1 MNNLMSNKQKDN
13 HSPNNTTDTS
23 MAKES
28 DYTGG
33 AMQHLFKRILG
44 LQGLG
49 AQALSRSWWQ
59 RWVYPLLF
67 LLTLTLSLATYLT
80 LDSVQQSV
88 NTYINDNQRA
98 LVGGDLILNS
108 KQDWPSEVLAQ
119 VKTIADTQTV
129 YDYQFTAMVVT
140 DEQTLLTSVKAVSPA
155 YPLYGE
161 AELASGQPLWEQL
174 TSNNVVVAPEVLNGL
189 NANIGDQI
197 TIGDAE
203 FTISDVLTK
212 EPDRPLTAFGFGGRV
227 LMQQDALAATNLLGE
242 RSRINYRIELA
253 GEPELMAE
261 QYDKLTQILT
271 NYPDIELSDAES
283 ADTSVSRIS
292 DNVLMFLKLLVIA
305 VLLLSAVAMYGV
317 ITAFVT
323 KQQSSNA
330 IRLALG
336 EPLGSLK
343 RSYYQLLI
351 VTTIIACI
359 AAIIVSF
366 GLLKVGQPYLGAI
379 LPADVGLAI
388 NPISA
393 IKTIIIALVLT
404 LLIAQRGLSTLSTTK
419 PATLL
424 SQGASQQVQNLPWYQ
439 RLPLLWYGL
448 MLTGLYAFFAYEVSS
463 FKLGAQLLIG
473 LIGFV
478 AIFWLLARAWL
489 WLLAKLATN
498 SNISWMQR
506 IAIHNLARKGN
517 QSALFFVTLSLS
529 VAVLTLITTLN
540 HSINTQFV
548 NAYPEDAPN
557 LFLLDIQSDQH
568 DEIDNII
575 GAPVSYYPVIRARV
589 VTANNVPVQDI
600 EPADGFDD
608 PARVFNLSYADTVMD
623 TEFITDAVKD
633 KQLYAP
639 INVQNQT
646 ENERGTLQNSVQQSV
661 QISEQTIAPMSI
673 LDTAAS
679 LLNVGMGDQVRFNI
693 QGIEIVGQITS
704 IRSRYEQGPS
714 PYFYFLFE
722 PAVLS
727 AAPQIQF
734 ATAHVAA
741 DDIPD
746 LQGKL
751 VRQFPA
757 VTTIDGTAIAQQIQ
771 ELVVQMSRLVYVF
784 TLLALLT
791 GIMVLIS
798 SLLSTS
804 QDRMQESA
812 SFRLLGMQKR
822 DLYML
827 NILELGILGISAAL
841 FAVIIANIGAWAAI
855 TQWFNLQFSVPW
867 ASLGIGGV
875 TLVALLFAIAII
887 YVRLVIGR
895 GIMARVRAMI

>member
-1 MNNLMSNKQKDN
+1 MNSKPTDNKLPDTKK
-13 HSPNNTTDTS
+13 TATS
-23 MAKES
+23 MHQES
-28 DYTGG
+28 SYPSGILS
-33 AMQHLFKRILG
+33 QLFTRTLG
-44 LQGLG
+44 FQTLG
-49 AQALSRSWWQ
+49 SQALSRSWWQ
-59 RWVYPLLF
+59 RWVYPVLF

-88 NTYINDNQRA
+88 DSYINDNQRA

-108 KQDWPSEVLAQ
+108 KQDWPSEVLSQ
-119 VKTIADTQTV
+119 VETIPNTQIV
-129 YDYQFTAMVVT
+129 YDYQFSAMLVN
-140 DEQTLLTSVKAVSPA
+140 DEQTLLASVKAVSPS
-155 YPLYGE
+155 YPLYGT
-161 AELASGQPLWEQL
+161 AELASGQPLWDQL
-174 TSNNVVVAPEVLNGL
+174 TSDSVIVAPEVLSSL
-189 NANIGDQI
+189 QADVGDRI
-197 TIGDAE
+197 TIGDAQ

-212 EPDRPLTAFGFGGRV
+212 EPDRPLTTFGFGGRV
-227 LMQQDALAATNLLGE
+227 LMKQDALEATNLLGQ
-242 RSRINYRIELA
+242 RSRINYRIEMA
-253 GEPELMAE
+253 GDPELITTQRE
-261 QYDKLTQILT
+261 QLTEILT

-317 ITAFVT
+317 ISAFVS
-323 KQQSSNA
+323 KQQSNNA

-351 VTTIIACI
+351 ITTVIACI
-359 AAIIVSF
+359 AAVALSL
-366 GLLKVGQPYLGAI
+366 GLLKIGQPYMVAI

-393 IKTIIIALVLT
+393 IKTIVIALVLT

-424 SQGASQQVQNLPWYQ
+424 SQGASTQTQNLPWY
-439 RLPLLWYGL
+439 RRVPLLWYGL
-448 MLTGLYAFFAYEVSS
+448 VLAGLYAFFAYEVGSLS
-463 FKLGAQLLIG
+463 LGAQLLGG

-478 AIFWLLARAWL
+478 AIFWLLARGWL
-489 WLLAKLATN
+489 WLLNKLA
-498 SNISWMQR
+498 SNTKVSWMQR

-540 HSINTQFV
+540 HSINAQFI

-557 LFLLDIQSDQH
+557 LFLLDVQSDQH
-568 DEIDNII
+568 DDIDAII
-575 GAPVSYYPVIRARV
+575 EAPVTYYPVIRARV
-589 VTANNVPVQDI
+589 ETANDVAAKDI

-608 PARVFNLSYADTVMD
+608 PTRVFNLSYADTVME
-623 TEFITDAVKD
+623 TEYITESLTDDA
-633 KQLYAP
+633 LYSSIDA
-639 INVQNQT
+639 T
-646 ENERGTLQNSVQQSV
+646 NE
-661 QISEQTIAPMSI
+661 QIKPLSI
-673 LDTAAS
+673 LDTAAGM
-679 LLNVGMGDQVRFNI
+679 LNVGMGDQVRFNI
-693 QGIEIVGQITS
+693 QGIEIIGQITS
-704 IRSRYEQGPS
+704 IRTRYERGPS

-722 PAVLS
+722 PSVLS

-734 ATAHVAA
+734 ATAHVSESA
-741 DDIPD
+741 IPE

-751 VRQFPA
+751 VRKFPA
-757 VTTIDGTAIAQQIQ
+757 VTTIDGTAIAKQIQ

-791 GIMVLIS
+791 GVMVLIS

-804 QDRMQESA
+804 QDRMKDSA

-827 NILELGILGISAAL
+827 NILELGVLGISAAT
-841 FAVIIANIGAWAAI
+841 FAVVIASVGAWAAI

-867 ASLGIGGV
+867 LSLAIGGAALIV
-875 TLVALLFAIAII
+875 LLFAIAII

>member
-1 MNNLMSNKQKDN
+1 MNNQA
-13 HSPNNTTDTS
+13 TDTKGS
-23 MAKES
+23 RFFS
-28 DYTGG
+28 GQT
-33 AMQHLFKRILG
+33 LG
-44 LQGLG
+44 S
-49 AQALSRSWWQ
+49 QALSRSWWQ
-59 RWVYPLLF
+59 RWVYPVLF

-88 NTYINDNQRA
+88 DRYINDNQRA

-119 VKTIADTQTV
+119 VETLPDTQTV
-129 YDYQFTAMVVT
+129 YDYQFSAMLVT
-140 DEQTLLTSVKAVSPA
+140 DEQTLLASVKAISPS
-155 YPLYGE
+155 YPLYGT
-161 AELASGQPLWEQL
+161 AELASGQPLWDQL
-174 TSNNVVVAPEVLNGL
+174 TSDSVIVAPEVLSGL
-189 NANIGDQI
+189 KASIGDRI
-197 TIGDAE
+197 TIGDAQ

-212 EPDRPLTAFGFGGRV
+212 EPDRPLTTFGFGGRV
-227 LMQQDALAATNLLGE
+227 LMKQDALEATNLLGQ
-242 RSRINYRIELA
+242 RSRINYRIEMA
-253 GEPELMAE
+253 GDPELINT
-261 QYDKLTQILT
+261 QRKKLTGILT
-271 NYPDIELSDAES
+271 SYSDIELSDADS

-317 ITAFVT
+317 ISAFVS
-323 KQQSSNA
+323 KQQSNNA

-351 VTTIIACI
+351 VTTVIACV
-359 AAIIVSF
+359 AAIVLSL
-366 GLLKVGQPYLGAI
+366 GLLKIGQPYLVAI
-379 LPADVGLAI
+379 LPADVGLSI

-393 IKTIIIALVLT
+393 IKTIFIALALT
-404 LLIAQRGLSTLSTTK
+404 LLIAQRGLSALNTTK

-424 SQGASQQVQNLPWYQ
+424 NQGASTQMQNLPWY
-439 RLPLLWYGL
+439 RRTPLLWYGIVL
-448 MLTGLYAFFAYEVSS
+448 AGLYAFFAYEVGSLS
-463 FKLGAQLLIG
+463 LGAQLLGG
-473 LIGFV
+473 LIVLV
-478 AIFWLLARAWL
+478 AIFWLLARGWL
-489 WLLAKLATN
+489 WLLNKLA
-498 SNISWMQR
+498 SNAKVSWMQR

-540 HSINTQFV
+540 HSINAQFI

-557 LFLLDIQSDQH
+557 LFLLDVQSDQH
-568 DEIDNII
+568 DDIDAII
-575 GAPVSYYPVIRARV
+575 DAPVTYYPVIRARV
-589 VTANNVPVQDI
+589 ETANDVPAKDI
-600 EPADGFDD
+600 EPEDGFDD
-608 PARVFNLSYADTVMD
+608 PTRVFNLSYADTVMD
-623 TEFITDAVKD
+623 TEYIVDSLTDDALYTPIDDADQQVKP
-633 KQLYAP
+633 L
-639 INVQNQT
+639 
-646 ENERGTLQNSVQQSV
+646 
-661 QISEQTIAPMSI
+661 SI

-679 LLNVGMGDQVRFNI
+679 MLNVGMGDQVRFNI

-704 IRSRYEQGPS
+704 IRTRYERGPS

-722 PAVLS
+722 PSVLS

-734 ATAHVAA
+734 ATAHVSEDA
-741 DDIPD
+741 IPE

-757 VTTIDGTAIAQQIQ
+757 VTTIDGTAIAKQIQ

-791 GIMVLIS
+791 GVMVLIS

-804 QDRMQESA
+804 QDRMKDSA

-827 NILELGILGISAAL
+827 NILELGVLGISAAT
-841 FAVIIANIGAWAAI
+841 FAVVIASVGAWAAI
-855 TQWFNLQFSVPW
+855 TQWFNLQFSVAW
-867 ASLGIGGV
+867 TSLAIGGAALIV
-875 TLVALLFAIAII
+875 LLFAIAII

>member
-1 MNNLMSNKQKDN
+1 MNNLNNNKQTEK
-13 HSPNNTTDTS
+13 HSPIDATATTDTS

-33 AMQHLFKRILG
+33 IMRQLFSSILSLPILC

-59 RWVYPLLF
+59 RWIYPLLF

-108 KQDWPSEVLAQ
+108 KQEWPSEVLTQ
-119 VKTIADTQTV
+119 VETVADTQIV
-129 YDYQFTAMVVT
+129 YDYQFSAMVVT
-140 DEQTLLTSVKAVSPA
+140 DEQTLLASIKAVSPA

-161 AELASGQPLWEQL
+161 AELASGQPLWQQL
-174 TSNNVVVAPEVLNGL
+174 SAENVVVAPEVLNSL
-189 NANIGDQI
+189 NASVGDQI

-227 LMQQDALAATNLLGE
+227 LMHQDALAATNLLGQ

-253 GEPELMAE
+253 GEPELMAV
-261 QYDKLTQILT
+261 QRDKLTQILS

-336 EPLGSLK
+336 EPLSSLK

-359 AAIIVSF
+359 SAVIVSF
-366 GLLKVGQPYLGAI
+366 GLLKVGQPYLIAI

-424 SQGASQQVQNLPWYQ
+424 NQGVSTNSQNMPWYQ

-448 MLTGLYAFFAYEVSS
+448 MLIGLYAFFAYEVNSLI
-463 FKLGAQLLIG
+463 LGAQLLIG
-473 LIGFV
+473 LTAFV
-478 AIFWLLARAWL
+478 AIFWLLARGWL
-489 WLLAKLATN
+489 WLLTKFAKH

-540 HSINTQFV
+540 HSINTQFI

-575 GAPVSYYPVIRARV
+575 AAPVSYYPVIRARV
-589 VTANNVPVQDI
+589 VTANDVPVQDI
-600 EPADGFDD
+600 EPADGFDE
-608 PARVFNLSYADTVMD
+608 PTRVFNLSYADTVMD
-623 TEFITDAVKD
+623 TEFITDSLVKNE
-633 KQLYAP
+633 LYTPIKTADNEPAQTVAP
-639 INVQNQT
+639 
-646 ENERGTLQNSVQQSV
+646 L
-661 QISEQTIAPMSI
+661 SI

-704 IRSRYEQGPS
+704 IRSRYEKGPS

-722 PAVLS
+722 PDVL
-727 AAPQIQF
+727 ADAPQIQF

-741 DDIPD
+741 EEIPK
-746 LQGKL
+746 LQGQL
-751 VRQFPA
+751 VREFPA

-804 QDRMQESA
+804 QDRMADSA

-855 TQWFNLQFSVPW
+855 TQWFNLRFSVPW
-867 ASLGIGGV
+867 ASLSIGGV
-875 TLVALLFAIAII
+875 ALVGLLFAIAII

>member
-1 MNNLMSNKQKDN
+1 MNEKLTDN
-13 HSPNNTTDTS
+13 TSTDIKKTDTS
-23 MAKES
+23 MRQETS
-28 DYTGG
+28 YSSGILN
-33 AMQHLFKRILG
+33 QLFTKTLG
-44 LQGLG
+44 S
-49 AQALSRSWWQ
+49 QALSRSWWQ
-59 RWVYPLLF
+59 RWVYPVLF

-88 NTYINDNQRA
+88 DRYINDNQRA

-119 VKTIADTQTV
+119 VETIPDTQIV
-129 YDYQFTAMVVT
+129 YDYQFSAMLVT
-140 DEQTLLTSVKAVSPA
+140 DEQTLLASVKAVTPS
-155 YPLYGE
+155 YPLYGT
-161 AELASGQPLWEQL
+161 AELASGKPLWEQL
-174 TSNNVVVAPEVLNGL
+174 TADNIVVAPEVLSSL
-189 NANIGDQI
+189 NASVGDRI
-197 TIGDAE
+197 DIGDAQ

-227 LMQQDALAATNLLGE
+227 LMKQDALESTNLLGQ
-242 RSRINYRIELA
+242 RSRINYRIEMA
-253 GEPELMAE
+253 GDPELIST
-261 QYDKLTQILT
+261 QRKKLTGILT
-271 NYPDIELSDAES
+271 SYPDIELSDAES

-317 ITAFVT
+317 ISAFVS
-323 KQQSSNA
+323 KQQSNNA

-351 VTTIIACI
+351 VTTVIACI
-359 AAIIVSF
+359 AAVALSL
-366 GLLKVGQPYLGAI
+366 GLLKIGQPYLVAI

-393 IKTIIIALVLT
+393 IKTIVIALALT
-404 LLIAQRGLSTLSTTK
+404 LLIAQRGLSALNTTK

-424 SQGASQQVQNLPWYQ
+424 NQGASTQAQNLPWY
-439 RLPLLWYGL
+439 RRVPLLWYGL
-448 MLTGLYAFFAYEVSS
+448 VLAGLYAFFAYEVGSLS
-463 FKLGAQLLIG
+463 LGAQLLG
-473 LIGFV
+473 SLIGFV
-478 AIFWLLARAWL
+478 AIFWLLARGWL
-489 WLLAKLATN
+489 WLLNKLA
-498 SNISWMQR
+498 SNTKVSWMQR

-540 HSINTQFV
+540 HSINAQFI

-557 LFLLDIQSDQH
+557 LFLLDVQSDQH
-568 DEIDNII
+568 NDIDAII
-575 GAPVSYYPVIRARV
+575 EAPVTYYPVIRARV
-589 VTANNVPVQDI
+589 ETANDVAAKDI

-608 PARVFNLSYADTVMD
+608 PTRVFNLSYADTVME
-623 TEFITDAVKD
+623 TEYITESLTDDA
-633 KQLYAP
+633 LYTP
-639 INVQNQT
+639 IDAT
-646 ENERGTLQNSVQQSV
+646 NE
-661 QISEQTIAPMSI
+661 QIKPLSI
-673 LDTAAS
+673 LDTAAGM
-679 LLNVGMGDQVRFNI
+679 LNVGMGDQVRFNI
-693 QGIEIVGQITS
+693 QGIEIIGQITS
-704 IRSRYEQGPS
+704 IRTRYERGPS

-722 PAVLS
+722 PSVLS

-734 ATAHVAA
+734 ATAHVSESA
-741 DDIPD
+741 IPE

-751 VRQFPA
+751 VREFPA
-757 VTTIDGTAIAQQIQ
+757 VTTIDGTAIAKQIQ

-791 GIMVLIS
+791 GVMVLIS

-804 QDRMQESA
+804 QDRMKDSA

-827 NILELGILGISAAL
+827 NILELGVLGISAAT
-841 FAVIIANIGAWAAI
+841 FAVVIASVGAWAAI

-867 ASLGIGGV
+867 TSLAIGGAA
-875 TLVALLFAIAII
+875 LVVLLFAIAII

>member
-1 MNNLMSNKQKDN
+1 MDN
-13 HSPNNTTDTS
+13 ESTDS
-23 MAKES
+23 RGIIS
-28 DYTGG
+28 
-33 AMQHLFKRILG
+33 QLFNRLLISKN
-44 LQGLG
+44 LG

-59 RWVYPLLF
+59 RWIYPVLF
-67 LLTLTLSLATYLT
+67 LITLVLSLATYLT
-80 LDSVQQSV
+80 LDSIQQSV
-88 NTYINDNQRA
+88 DTYINDNQRA

-108 KQDWPSEVLAQ
+108 KQDWPSEILAQ
-119 VKTIADTQTV
+119 VETVADTQIV
-129 YDYQFTAMVVT
+129 YDYQFSAMVVT
-140 DEQTLLTSVKAVSPA
+140 DEQTLLASVKAVSPA

-161 AELASGQPLWEQL
+161 AELASGQPLWQQL
-174 TSNNVVVAPEVLNGL
+174 SAANVVVAPEVLNSL
-189 NANIGDQI
+189 NASVGDQI

-203 FTISDVLTK
+203 FIISDVLTK

-227 LMQQDALAATNLLGE
+227 LMHQDALAATNLLGQ

-253 GEPELMAE
+253 GNPELMAV
-261 QYDKLTQILT
+261 QRDKLTQILN
-271 NYPDIELSDAES
+271 NYPDVELSDAKS

-336 EPLGSLK
+336 EPLKSLK

-351 VTTIIACI
+351 VTTIIACV
-359 AAIIVSF
+359 AAVIVSF
-366 GLLKVGQPYLGAI
+366 GLLKVGQPYLIAI

-404 LLIAQRGLSTLSTTK
+404 LLIAQRGLSTLSSTK

-424 SQGASQQVQNLPWYQ
+424 NQGASTNSQNLPWY
-439 RLPLLWYGL
+439 RSLPLLWYGL
-448 MLTGLYAFFAYEVSS
+448 MLVGLYVFFAYEVNSLL
-463 FKLGAQLLIG
+463 LGAQLLVG
-473 LIGFV
+473 LTAFV
-478 AIFWLLARAWL
+478 AIFWLLARGWL
-489 WLLAKLATN
+489 WLLTKFAKH

-540 HSINTQFV
+540 HSINAQFI

-568 DEIDNII
+568 DEINNII
-575 GAPVSYYPVIRARV
+575 AAPVSYYPVIRARV
-589 VTANNVPVQDI
+589 VTANNIPVQDI

-623 TEFITDAVKD
+623 TEFITDAVEND
-633 KQLYAP
+633 KLYAP
-639 INVQNQT
+639 IKTSDNDPAQT
-646 ENERGTLQNSVQQSV
+646 V
-661 QISEQTIAPMSI
+661 APLSI

-704 IRSRYEQGPS
+704 IRSRYEKGPS

-722 PAVLS
+722 PEVLA

-741 DDIPD
+741 DDIPK
-746 LQGKL
+746 LQGQL
-751 VRQFPA
+751 VREFPA
-757 VTTIDGTAIAQQIQ
+757 VTTIDGTAIAQQVQ

-804 QDRMQESA
+804 QDRMKDSA

-827 NILELGILGISAAL
+827 NILELSILGISAAL

-867 ASLGIGGV
+867 VSLAISGMA
-875 TLVALLFAIAII
+875 LVGLLFAIAII

-895 GIMARVRAMI
+895 GIMARVRAMV

>member
-1 MNNLMSNKQKDN
+1 MDQKSMDN
-13 HSPNNTTDTS
+13 MDNESTDS
-23 MAKES
+23 RGIIS
-28 DYTGG
+28 
-33 AMQHLFKRILG
+33 QLFNRLLISKN
-44 LQGLG
+44 LG

-59 RWVYPLLF
+59 RWIYPVLF
-67 LLTLTLSLATYLT
+67 LITLVLSLATYLT
-80 LDSVQQSV
+80 LDSIQQSV
-88 NTYINDNQRA
+88 DTYINDNQRA

-108 KQDWPSEVLAQ
+108 KQDWPSEILAQ
-119 VKTIADTQTV
+119 VETVADTQIV
-129 YDYQFTAMVVT
+129 YDYQFSAMVVT
-140 DEQTLLTSVKAVSPA
+140 DEQTLLASVKAVSPA

-161 AELASGQPLWEQL
+161 AELASGQPLWQQL
-174 TSNNVVVAPEVLNGL
+174 SAANVVVAPEVLNSL
-189 NANIGDQI
+189 NASVGDQI

-203 FTISDVLTK
+203 FIISDVLTK

-227 LMQQDALAATNLLGE
+227 LMHQDALAATNLLGQ

-253 GEPELMAE
+253 GAPELMAV
-261 QYDKLTQILT
+261 QRDKLTQILN
-271 NYPDIELSDAES
+271 NYPDIELSDAKS

-336 EPLGSLK
+336 EPLKSLK

-351 VTTIIACI
+351 VTTIIACV
-359 AAIIVSF
+359 AAVIVSF
-366 GLLKVGQPYLGAI
+366 GLLKVGQPYLIAI

-404 LLIAQRGLSTLSTTK
+404 LLIAQRGLSTLSSTK

-424 SQGASQQVQNLPWYQ
+424 NQGASTNSQNLPWY
-439 RLPLLWYGL
+439 RSLPLLWYGL
-448 MLTGLYAFFAYEVSS
+448 MLVGLYVFFAYEVNSLL
-463 FKLGAQLLIG
+463 LGAQLLIG
-473 LIGFV
+473 LTAFV
-478 AIFWLLARAWL
+478 AIFWLLARGWL
-489 WLLAKLATN
+489 WLLTKFAKH

-540 HSINTQFV
+540 HSINAQFI

-568 DEIDNII
+568 DEINNII
-575 GAPVSYYPVIRARV
+575 AAPVSYYPVIRARV
-589 VTANNVPVQDI
+589 VTANNIPVQDI

-623 TEFITDAVKD
+623 TEFITDAVEND
-633 KQLYAP
+633 KLYTPIKTSDNDPTQTVAP
-639 INVQNQT
+639 
-646 ENERGTLQNSVQQSV
+646 L
-661 QISEQTIAPMSI
+661 SI

-704 IRSRYEQGPS
+704 IRSRYEKGPS

-722 PAVLS
+722 PEVLA

-734 ATAHVAA
+734 ATAHVTAE
-741 DDIPD
+741 DIPK
-746 LQGKL
+746 LQGQL
-751 VRQFPA
+751 VREFPA
-757 VTTIDGTAIAQQIQ
+757 VTTIDGTAIAQQVQ

-804 QDRMQESA
+804 QDRMKDSA

-855 TQWFNLQFSVPW
+855 TQWFNLRFSVPW
-867 ASLGIGGV
+867 TSLGMGGV
-875 TLVALLFAIAII
+875 ALIGLLFAIAII

>member
-1 MNNLMSNKQKDN
+1 MDN
-13 HSPNNTTDTS
+13 MDNESTDS
-23 MAKES
+23 RGIIS
-28 DYTGG
+28 
-33 AMQHLFKRILG
+33 QLFNRLLISKN
-44 LQGLG
+44 LG

-59 RWVYPLLF
+59 RWIYPVLF
-67 LLTLTLSLATYLT
+67 LITLVLSLATYLT
-80 LDSVQQSV
+80 LDSIQQSV
-88 NTYINDNQRA
+88 DTYINDNQRA

-108 KQDWPSEVLAQ
+108 KQDWPSEILAQ
-119 VKTIADTQTV
+119 VETVADTQIV
-129 YDYQFTAMVVT
+129 YDYQFSAMVVT
-140 DEQTLLTSVKAVSPA
+140 DEQTLLASVKAVSPA

-161 AELASGQPLWEQL
+161 AELASGQPLWQQL
-174 TSNNVVVAPEVLNGL
+174 SAANVVVAPEVLNSL
-189 NANIGDQI
+189 NASVGDQI

-203 FTISDVLTK
+203 FIISDVLTK

-227 LMQQDALAATNLLGE
+227 LMHQDALAATNLLGQ

-253 GEPELMAE
+253 GAPELMAV
-261 QYDKLTQILT
+261 QRDKLTQILN
-271 NYPDIELSDAES
+271 NYPDIELSDAKS

-336 EPLGSLK
+336 EPLKSLK

-351 VTTIIACI
+351 VTTIIACV
-359 AAIIVSF
+359 AAVIVSF
-366 GLLKVGQPYLGAI
+366 GLLKVGQPYLIAI

-404 LLIAQRGLSTLSTTK
+404 LLIAQRGLSTLSSTK

-424 SQGASQQVQNLPWYQ
+424 NQGASTNSQNLPWY
-439 RLPLLWYGL
+439 RSLPLLWYGL
-448 MLTGLYAFFAYEVSS
+448 MLVGLYVFFAYEVNSLL
-463 FKLGAQLLIG
+463 LGAQLLIG
-473 LIGFV
+473 LTAFV
-478 AIFWLLARAWL
+478 AIFWLLARGWL
-489 WLLAKLATN
+489 WLLTKFAKH

-540 HSINTQFV
+540 HSINAQFI

-568 DEIDNII
+568 DEINNII
-575 GAPVSYYPVIRARV
+575 AAPVSYYPVIRARV
-589 VTANNVPVQDI
+589 VTANNIPVQDI

-623 TEFITDAVKD
+623 TEFITDAVEND
-633 KQLYAP
+633 KLYAP
-639 INVQNQT
+639 IKTSDNDPAQT
-646 ENERGTLQNSVQQSV
+646 V
-661 QISEQTIAPMSI
+661 APLSI

-704 IRSRYEQGPS
+704 IRSRYEKGPS

-722 PAVLS
+722 PEVLA

-734 ATAHVAA
+734 ATAHVTAE
-741 DDIPD
+741 DIPK
-746 LQGKL
+746 LQGQL
-751 VRQFPA
+751 VREFPA
-757 VTTIDGTAIAQQIQ
+757 VTTIDGTAIAEQVQ

-804 QDRMQESA
+804 QDRMKDSA

-827 NILELGILGISAAL
+827 NTLELGILGISAAL

-855 TQWFNLQFSVPW
+855 TQWFNLRFSVPW
-867 ASLGIGGV
+867 TSLGMGGV
-875 TLVALLFAIAII
+875 ALIGLLFAIAII
-887 YVRLVIGR
+887 YVKLVIGR

>member
-1 MNNLMSNKQKDN
+1 MDN
-13 HSPNNTTDTS
+13 MD
-23 MAKES
+23 KES
-28 DYTGG
+28 NYSGG
-33 AMQHLFKRILG
+33 MISQLFNRDLG
-44 LQGLG
+44 S
-49 AQALSRSWWQ
+49 QALSRSWWQ
-59 RWVYPLLF
+59 RWVYPVLF

-88 NTYINDNQRA
+88 DSYINDNQRA

-108 KQDWPSEVLAQ
+108 KQDWPSEVLTQ
-119 VKTIADTQTV
+119 VETIPNTQTV
-129 YDYQFTAMVVT
+129 YDYQFSAMLVN
-140 DEQTLLTSVKAVSPA
+140 DEQTLLASVKAVSPS
-155 YPLYGE
+155 YPLYGT

-174 TSNNVVVAPEVLNGL
+174 TSDSVIVAPEVLSSL
-189 NANIGDQI
+189 QAEVGDRI
-197 TIGDAE
+197 TIGDAQ
-203 FTISDVLTK
+203 FMINDVLTK
-212 EPDRPLTAFGFGGRV
+212 EPDRPLTTFGFGGRV
-227 LMQQDALAATNLLGE
+227 LMKQDALPSTNLLGQ
-242 RSRINYRIELA
+242 RSRINYRIEIA
-253 GEPELMAE
+253 GDPELITTQRDA
-261 QYDKLTQILT
+261 LTNILT
-271 NYPDIELSDAES
+271 NYPDIELSDAVS

-317 ITAFVT
+317 ISAFVT
-323 KQQSSNA
+323 KQQSNNA

-351 VTTIIACI
+351 VTTAVACV
-359 AAIIVSF
+359 AAVILSL
-366 GLLKVGQPYLGAI
+366 GLLKVGQPYLVAI

-393 IKTIIIALVLT
+393 IKTVTIALVLT
-404 LLIAQRGLSTLSTTK
+404 LLIAQRGLSTLNTTK

-424 SQGASQQVQNLPWYQ
+424 SQGASTQTRDLPWY
-439 RLPLLWYGL
+439 RRVPLLWYGL
-448 MLTGLYAFFAYEVSS
+448 VLAGLYAFFAYEVGSLS
-463 FKLGAQLLIG
+463 LGAQLLGG
-473 LIGFV
+473 LIV
-478 AIFWLLARAWL
+478 LVVIFWLLARGWL
-489 WLLAKLATN
+489 WLLAKLA
-498 SNISWMQR
+498 SNTKVSWMQR

-540 HSINTQFV
+540 HSINAQFI

-557 LFLLDIQSDQH
+557 LFLLDVQSDQH
-568 DEIDNII
+568 DKIDTII
-575 GAPVSYYPVIRARV
+575 EAPVTYYPVIRARV
-589 VTANNVPVQDI
+589 ETANDVVAKDI
-600 EPADGFDD
+600 EPEDGFDD
-608 PARVFNLSYADTVMD
+608 PTRVFNLSYADTVMD
-623 TEFITDAVKD
+623 TEYIVDSLTDGELYTSIDDADQQVKP
-633 KQLYAP
+633 L
-639 INVQNQT
+639 
-646 ENERGTLQNSVQQSV
+646 
-661 QISEQTIAPMSI
+661 SI

-679 LLNVGMGDQVRFNI
+679 MLNVGMGDEVVFNI

-704 IRSRYEQGPS
+704 IRTRYERGPS

-722 PAVLS
+722 PSVLS

-734 ATAHVAA
+734 ATAHVSE
-741 DDIPD
+741 DTIPE
-746 LQGKL
+746 LQGEL

-757 VTTIDGTAIAQQIQ
+757 VTTIDGTAIAKQIQ

-791 GIMVLIS
+791 GVMVLIS

-804 QDRMQESA
+804 QDRMKDSA

-827 NILELGILGISAAL
+827 NILELGVLGISAAT
-841 FAVIIANIGAWAAI
+841 FAVVIASVGAWAAI

-867 ASLGIGGV
+867 TSLAIGGAALIV
-875 TLVALLFAIAII
+875 LLFAIAVI

-895 GIMARVRAMI
+895 GIMARVRGMV

>member
-1 MNNLMSNKQKDN
+1 MDN
-13 HSPNNTTDTS
+13 MDNESTDS
-23 MAKES
+23 RGIIS
-28 DYTGG
+28 
-33 AMQHLFKRILG
+33 QLFNRLLISKN
-44 LQGLG
+44 LG

-59 RWVYPLLF
+59 RWIYPVLF
-67 LLTLTLSLATYLT
+67 LITLVLSLATYLT
-80 LDSVQQSV
+80 LDSIQQSV
-88 NTYINDNQRA
+88 DTYINDNQRA

-108 KQDWPSEVLAQ
+108 KQDWPSEILAQ
-119 VKTIADTQTV
+119 VETVADTQIV
-129 YDYQFTAMVVT
+129 YDYQFSAMVVT
-140 DEQTLLTSVKAVSPA
+140 DEQTLLASVKAVSPA

-161 AELASGQPLWEQL
+161 AELASGQPLWQQL
-174 TSNNVVVAPEVLNGL
+174 SAANVVVAPEVLNSL
-189 NANIGDQI
+189 NASVGDQI

-203 FTISDVLTK
+203 FIISDVLTK

-227 LMQQDALAATNLLGE
+227 LMHQDALAATNLLGQ

-253 GEPELMAE
+253 GAPELMAV
-261 QYDKLTQILT
+261 QRDKLTQILN
-271 NYPDIELSDAES
+271 NYPDIELSDAKS

-336 EPLGSLK
+336 EPLKSLK

-351 VTTIIACI
+351 VTTIIACV
-359 AAIIVSF
+359 AAVIVSF
-366 GLLKVGQPYLGAI
+366 GLLKVGQPYLIAI

-404 LLIAQRGLSTLSTTK
+404 LLIAQRGLSTLSSTK

-424 SQGASQQVQNLPWYQ
+424 NQGASTNSQNLPWY
-439 RLPLLWYGL
+439 RSLPLLWYGL
-448 MLTGLYAFFAYEVSS
+448 MLVGLYVFFAYEVNSLL
-463 FKLGAQLLIG
+463 LGAQLLIG
-473 LIGFV
+473 LTAFV
-478 AIFWLLARAWL
+478 AIFWLLARGWL
-489 WLLAKLATN
+489 WLLTKFAKH

-540 HSINTQFV
+540 HSINAQFI

-568 DEIDNII
+568 DEINNII
-575 GAPVSYYPVIRARV
+575 AAPVSYYPVIRARV
-589 VTANNVPVQDI
+589 VTANNIPVQDI

-623 TEFITDAVKD
+623 TEFITDAVEND
-633 KQLYAP
+633 KLYAP
-639 INVQNQT
+639 IKTSDNDPAQT
-646 ENERGTLQNSVQQSV
+646 V
-661 QISEQTIAPMSI
+661 APLSI

-704 IRSRYEQGPS
+704 IRSRYEKGPS

-722 PAVLS
+722 PEVLA

-741 DDIPD
+741 DDIPK
-746 LQGKL
+746 LQGQL
-751 VRQFPA
+751 VREFPA
-757 VTTIDGTAIAQQIQ
+757 VTTIDGTAIAEQVQ

-804 QDRMQESA
+804 QDRMKDSA

-827 NILELGILGISAAL
+827 NILELSILGISAAL

-855 TQWFNLQFSVPW
+855 TQWFNLRCSVPW
-867 ASLGIGGV
+867 TSLAIGGV
-875 TLVALLFAIAII
+875 ALIGLLFAIAII

>member
-1 MNNLMSNKQKDN
+1 MDN
-13 HSPNNTTDTS
+13 MDNESTDS
-23 MAKES
+23 RGIIS
-28 DYTGG
+28 
-33 AMQHLFKRILG
+33 QLFNRLLISKN
-44 LQGLG
+44 LG

-59 RWVYPLLF
+59 RWIYPVLF
-67 LLTLTLSLATYLT
+67 LITLVLSLATYLT
-80 LDSVQQSV
+80 LDSIQQSV
-88 NTYINDNQRA
+88 DTYINDNQRA

-108 KQDWPSEVLAQ
+108 KQDWPSEILAQ
-119 VKTIADTQTV
+119 VETVADTQIV
-129 YDYQFTAMVVT
+129 YDYQFSAMVVT
-140 DEQTLLTSVKAVSPA
+140 DEQTLLASVKAVSPA

-161 AELASGQPLWEQL
+161 AELASGQPLWQQL
-174 TSNNVVVAPEVLNGL
+174 SAANVVVAPEVLNSL
-189 NANIGDQI
+189 NASVGDQI

-203 FTISDVLTK
+203 FIISDVLTK

-227 LMQQDALAATNLLGE
+227 LMHQDALAATNLLGQ

-253 GEPELMAE
+253 GAPELMAV
-261 QYDKLTQILT
+261 QRDKLTQILN
-271 NYPDIELSDAES
+271 NYPDIELSDAKS

-336 EPLGSLK
+336 EPLKSLK

-351 VTTIIACI
+351 VTTIIACV
-359 AAIIVSF
+359 AAVIVSF
-366 GLLKVGQPYLGAI
+366 GLLKVGQPYLIAI

-404 LLIAQRGLSTLSTTK
+404 LLIAQRGLSTLSSTK

-424 SQGASQQVQNLPWYQ
+424 NQGASTNSQNLPWY
-439 RLPLLWYGL
+439 RSLPLLWYGL
-448 MLTGLYAFFAYEVSS
+448 MLVGLYVFFAYEVNSLL
-463 FKLGAQLLIG
+463 LGAQLLIG
-473 LIGFV
+473 LTAFV
-478 AIFWLLARAWL
+478 AIFWLLARGWL
-489 WLLAKLATN
+489 WLLTKFAKH

-540 HSINTQFV
+540 HSINAQFI

-568 DEIDNII
+568 DEINNII
-575 GAPVSYYPVIRARV
+575 AAPVSYYPVIRARV
-589 VTANNVPVQDI
+589 VTANNIPVQDI

-623 TEFITDAVKD
+623 TEFITDAVEND
-633 KQLYAP
+633 KLYAP
-639 INVQNQT
+639 IKTADNDPAQT
-646 ENERGTLQNSVQQSV
+646 V
-661 QISEQTIAPMSI
+661 APLSI

-704 IRSRYEQGPS
+704 IRSRYEKGPS

-722 PAVLS
+722 PKVLA

-741 DDIPD
+741 DDIPK
-746 LQGKL
+746 LQGQL
-751 VRQFPA
+751 VREFPA
-757 VTTIDGTAIAQQIQ
+757 VTTIDGTAIAQQVQ

-804 QDRMQESA
+804 QDRMKDSA

-827 NILELGILGISAAL
+827 NILELSILGISAAL

-855 TQWFNLQFSVPW
+855 TQWFNLRFSVPW
-867 ASLGIGGV
+867 TSLAIGGV
-875 TLVALLFAIAII
+875 ALVVLLFAIAII

>member
-1 MNNLMSNKQKDN
+1 MDNMDNESNDSRGIISQ
-13 HSPNNTTDTS
+13 
-23 MAKES
+23 
-28 DYTGG
+28 
-33 AMQHLFKRILG
+33 LFNRLLISKN
-44 LQGLG
+44 LG

-59 RWVYPLLF
+59 RWIYPVLF
-67 LLTLTLSLATYLT
+67 LITLVLSLATYLT
-80 LDSVQQSV
+80 LDSIQQSV
-88 NTYINDNQRA
+88 DTYINDNQRA

-108 KQDWPSEVLAQ
+108 KQDWPSEILAQ
-119 VKTIADTQTV
+119 VETVADTQIV
-129 YDYQFTAMVVT
+129 YDYQFSAMVVT
-140 DEQTLLTSVKAVSPA
+140 DEQTLLASVKAVSPA

-161 AELASGQPLWEQL
+161 AELASGQPLWQQL
-174 TSNNVVVAPEVLNGL
+174 SAANVVVAPEVLNSL
-189 NANIGDQI
+189 NASVGDQI

-203 FTISDVLTK
+203 FIISDVLTK

-227 LMQQDALAATNLLGE
+227 LMHEDALAATNLLGQ

-253 GEPELMAE
+253 GNPELMAV
-261 QYDKLTQILT
+261 QRDKLTQILN
-271 NYPDIELSDAES
+271 NYPDIELSDAKS

-336 EPLGSLK
+336 EPLKSLK

-351 VTTIIACI
+351 VTTIIACV
-359 AAIIVSF
+359 AAVIESV
-366 GLLKVGQPYLGAI
+366 GLLKVGQPYLIAI

-404 LLIAQRGLSTLSTTK
+404 LLIAQRGLSTLSSTK

-424 SQGASQQVQNLPWYQ
+424 NQGASTNSQNLPWY
-439 RLPLLWYGL
+439 RSLPLLWYGL
-448 MLTGLYAFFAYEVSS
+448 MLVGLYVFFAYEVNSLL
-463 FKLGAQLLIG
+463 LGAQLLIG
-473 LIGFV
+473 LTAFV
-478 AIFWLLARAWL
+478 AIFWLLARGWL
-489 WLLAKLATN
+489 WLLTKFAKH

-540 HSINTQFV
+540 HSINAQFI

-568 DEIDNII
+568 DEINNII
-575 GAPVSYYPVIRARV
+575 AAPVSYYPVIRARV
-589 VTANNVPVQDI
+589 VTANNIPVQDI

-623 TEFITDAVKD
+623 TEFITDAVEND
-633 KQLYAP
+633 KLYTPIKTSDNDPAQTVAP
-639 INVQNQT
+639 
-646 ENERGTLQNSVQQSV
+646 L
-661 QISEQTIAPMSI
+661 SI

-704 IRSRYEQGPS
+704 IRSRYEKGPS

-722 PAVLS
+722 PEVLA

-741 DDIPD
+741 DDIPK
-746 LQGKL
+746 LQGQL
-751 VRQFPA
+751 VREFPA
-757 VTTIDGTAIAQQIQ
+757 VTTIDGTAIAQQVQ

-804 QDRMQESA
+804 QDRMKDSA

-827 NILELGILGISAAL
+827 NILELSILGISAAL
-841 FAVIIANIGAWAAI
+841 FAAIIANIGAWAAI
-855 TQWFNLQFSVPW
+855 TQWFNLRFSVPW
-867 ASLGIGGV
+867 TSLAIGGV
-875 TLVALLFAIAII
+875 ALVVLLFAIAII

>member
-1 MNNLMSNKQKDN
+1 MHQ
-13 HSPNNTTDTS
+13 
-23 MAKES
+23 ES
-28 DYTGG
+28 SYPSGILS
-33 AMQHLFKRILG
+33 QLFTRTLG
-44 LQGLG
+44 FQTLG
-49 AQALSRSWWQ
+49 SQALSRSWWQ
-59 RWVYPLLF
+59 RWVYPVLF
-67 LLTLTLSLATYLT
+67 LMTLTLSLATYLT

-88 NTYINDNQRA
+88 DSYINDNQRA

-108 KQDWPSEVLAQ
+108 KQDWPSEVLSQ
-119 VKTIADTQTV
+119 VETIPNTQIV
-129 YDYQFTAMVVT
+129 YDYQFSAMLVN
-140 DEQTLLTSVKAVSPA
+140 DEQTLLASVKAVSPS
-155 YPLYGE
+155 YPLYGT
-161 AELASGQPLWEQL
+161 AELASGQPLWDQL
-174 TSNNVVVAPEVLNGL
+174 TSDSVIVAPEVLSSL
-189 NANIGDQI
+189 QADVGDRI
-197 TIGDAE
+197 TIGDAQ

-212 EPDRPLTAFGFGGRV
+212 EPDRPLTTFGFGGRV
-227 LMQQDALAATNLLGE
+227 LMKQDALEATNLLGQ
-242 RSRINYRIELA
+242 RSRINYRIEMA
-253 GEPELMAE
+253 GDPELITTQRE
-261 QYDKLTQILT
+261 QLTEILT

-317 ITAFVT
+317 ISAFVS
-323 KQQSSNA
+323 KQQSNNA

-351 VTTIIACI
+351 ITTVIACI
-359 AAIIVSF
+359 AAVALSL
-366 GLLKVGQPYLGAI
+366 GLLKIGQPYMVAI

-393 IKTIIIALVLT
+393 IKTIVIALVLT

-424 SQGASQQVQNLPWYQ
+424 SQGASTQTQNLPWY
-439 RLPLLWYGL
+439 RRVPLLWYGL
-448 MLTGLYAFFAYEVSS
+448 VLAGLYAFFAYEVGSLS
-463 FKLGAQLLIG
+463 LGAQLLGG

-478 AIFWLLARAWL
+478 AIFWLLARGWL
-489 WLLAKLATN
+489 WLLNKLA
-498 SNISWMQR
+498 SNTKVSWMQR

-540 HSINTQFV
+540 HSINAQFI

-557 LFLLDIQSDQH
+557 LFLLDVQSDQH
-568 DEIDNII
+568 DDIDAII
-575 GAPVSYYPVIRARV
+575 EAPVTYYPVIRARV
-589 VTANNVPVQDI
+589 ETANDVAAKDI

-608 PARVFNLSYADTVMD
+608 PTRVFNLSYADTVME
-623 TEFITDAVKD
+623 TEYITESLTDDA
-633 KQLYAP
+633 LYSSIDA
-639 INVQNQT
+639 T
-646 ENERGTLQNSVQQSV
+646 NE
-661 QISEQTIAPMSI
+661 QIKPLSI
-673 LDTAAS
+673 LDTAAGM
-679 LLNVGMGDQVRFNI
+679 LNVGMGDQVRFNI
-693 QGIEIVGQITS
+693 QGIEIIGQITS
-704 IRSRYEQGPS
+704 IRTRYERGPS

-722 PAVLS
+722 PSVLS

-734 ATAHVAA
+734 ATAHVSESA
-741 DDIPD
+741 IPE

-751 VRQFPA
+751 VRKFPA
-757 VTTIDGTAIAQQIQ
+757 VTTIDGTAIAKQIQ

-791 GIMVLIS
+791 GVMVLIS

-804 QDRMQESA
+804 QDRMKDSA

-827 NILELGILGISAAL
+827 NILELGVLGISAAT
-841 FAVIIANIGAWAAI
+841 FAVVIASVGAWAAI

-867 ASLGIGGV
+867 LSLAIGGAALIV
-875 TLVALLFAIAII
+875 LLFAIAII

>member
-1 MNNLMSNKQKDN
+1 MDN
-13 HSPNNTTDTS
+13 MDNESTDS
-23 MAKES
+23 RGIIS
-28 DYTGG
+28 
-33 AMQHLFKRILG
+33 QLFNRLLISKN
-44 LQGLG
+44 LG

-59 RWVYPLLF
+59 RWIYPVLF
-67 LLTLTLSLATYLT
+67 LITLVLSLATYLT
-80 LDSVQQSV
+80 LDSIQQSV
-88 NTYINDNQRA
+88 DTYINDNQRA

-108 KQDWPSEVLAQ
+108 KQDWPSEILAQ
-119 VKTIADTQTV
+119 VETVADTQIV
-129 YDYQFTAMVVT
+129 YDYQFSAMVVT
-140 DEQTLLTSVKAVSPA
+140 DEQTLLASVKAVSPA

-161 AELASGQPLWEQL
+161 AELASGQPLWQQL
-174 TSNNVVVAPEVLNGL
+174 SAANVVVAPEVLNSL
-189 NANIGDQI
+189 NASVGDQI

-203 FTISDVLTK
+203 FIISDVLTK

-227 LMQQDALAATNLLGE
+227 LMHQDALAATNLLGQ

-253 GEPELMAE
+253 GAPELMAV
-261 QYDKLTQILT
+261 QRDKLTQILN
-271 NYPDIELSDAES
+271 NYPDIELSDAKS

-336 EPLGSLK
+336 EPLKSLK

-351 VTTIIACI
+351 VTTIIACV
-359 AAIIVSF
+359 AAVIVSF
-366 GLLKVGQPYLGAI
+366 GLLKVGQPYLIAI

-404 LLIAQRGLSTLSTTK
+404 LLIAQRGLSTLSSTK

-424 SQGASQQVQNLPWYQ
+424 NQGASTNSQNLPWY
-439 RLPLLWYGL
+439 RSLPLLWYGL
-448 MLTGLYAFFAYEVSS
+448 MLVGLYVFFAYEVNSLL
-463 FKLGAQLLIG
+463 LGAQLLIG
-473 LIGFV
+473 LTAFV
-478 AIFWLLARAWL
+478 AIFWLLARGWL
-489 WLLAKLATN
+489 WLLTKFAKH

-540 HSINTQFV
+540 HSINAQFI

-568 DEIDNII
+568 DEINNII
-575 GAPVSYYPVIRARV
+575 AAPVSYYPVIRARV
-589 VTANNVPVQDI
+589 VTANNIPVQDI

-623 TEFITDAVKD
+623 TEFITDAVEND
-633 KQLYAP
+633 KLYAP
-639 INVQNQT
+639 IKTSDNDPAQT
-646 ENERGTLQNSVQQSV
+646 V
-661 QISEQTIAPMSI
+661 APLSI

-704 IRSRYEQGPS
+704 IRSRYEKGPS

-722 PAVLS
+722 PEVLA

-741 DDIPD
+741 DDIPK
-746 LQGKL
+746 LQGQL
-751 VRQFPA
+751 VREFPA
-757 VTTIDGTAIAQQIQ
+757 VTTIDGTAIAQQVQ

-804 QDRMQESA
+804 QDRMKDSA

-827 NILELGILGISAAL
+827 NILELSILGISAAL

-855 TQWFNLQFSVPW
+855 TQWFNLRFSVPW
-867 ASLGIGGV
+867 TSLGMGGV
-875 TLVALLFAIAII
+875 ALIGLLFAIAII
-887 YVRLVIGR
+887 YVKLVIGR

>member
-1 MNNLMSNKQKDN
+1 MNEKLTDN
-13 HSPNNTTDTS
+13 TSTDIKKTDTS
-23 MAKES
+23 MRQETS
-28 DYTGG
+28 YSSGILN
-33 AMQHLFKRILG
+33 QLFTKTLG
-44 LQGLG
+44 S
-49 AQALSRSWWQ
+49 QALSRSWWQ
-59 RWVYPLLF
+59 RWVYPVLF

-88 NTYINDNQRA
+88 DRYINDNQRA

-119 VKTIADTQTV
+119 VETIPDTQTV
-129 YDYQFTAMVVT
+129 YDYQFSAMLVT
-140 DEQTLLTSVKAVSPA
+140 DEQTLLASVKAVTPS
-155 YPLYGE
+155 YPLYGT
-161 AELASGQPLWEQL
+161 AELASGKPLWEQL
-174 TSNNVVVAPEVLNGL
+174 TSDNIVVAPEVLSSL
-189 NANIGDQI
+189 NASVGDRI
-197 TIGDAE
+197 DIGDAQ

-227 LMQQDALAATNLLGE
+227 LMKQDALEATNLLGQ
-242 RSRINYRIELA
+242 RSRINYRIEIA
-253 GEPELMAE
+253 GDPELIST
-261 QYDKLTQILT
+261 QRKKLTGILSS
-271 NYPDIELSDAES
+271 YPDIELSDAES

-317 ITAFVT
+317 ISAFVS
-323 KQQSSNA
+323 KQQSNNA

-351 VTTIIACI
+351 VTTVIACI
-359 AAIIVSF
+359 AAIVLSL
-366 GLLKVGQPYLGAI
+366 GLLKIGQPYLVAI
-379 LPADVGLAI
+379 LPADVGLSI

-393 IKTIIIALVLT
+393 IKTIVIALALT
-404 LLIAQRGLSTLSTTK
+404 LLIAQRGLSALNTTK

-424 SQGASQQVQNLPWYQ
+424 NQGASQQSQNLPWY
-439 RLPLLWYGL
+439 RRVPLLWYGL
-448 MLTGLYAFFAYEVSS
+448 VMTGLYAFFAYEVGSLS
-463 FKLGAQLLIG
+463 LGAQLLGG

-478 AIFWLLARAWL
+478 AIFWLLARGWL
-489 WLLAKLATN
+489 WLLNKLA
-498 SNISWMQR
+498 SNAKVSWMQR

-540 HSINTQFV
+540 HSINAQFI

-557 LFLLDIQSDQH
+557 LFLLDVQSDQH
-568 DEIDNII
+568 DDIDAII
-575 GAPVSYYPVIRARV
+575 EAPVTYYPIIRARV
-589 VTANNVPVQDI
+589 ETANDVPAKDI
-600 EPADGFDD
+600 EPEDGFDD
-608 PARVFNLSYADTVMD
+608 PTRVFNLSYADTVMD
-623 TEFITDAVKD
+623 TEYITESLTDDA
-633 KQLYAP
+633 LYTP
-639 INVQNQT
+639 IDAT
-646 ENERGTLQNSVQQSV
+646 NE
-661 QISEQTIAPMSI
+661 QIKPLSI

-679 LLNVGMGDQVRFNI
+679 MLNVGMGDQVRFNI

-704 IRSRYEQGPS
+704 IRTRYERGPS

-722 PAVLS
+722 PSVLS

-734 ATAHVAA
+734 ATAHVSEDA
-741 DDIPD
+741 IPE

-757 VTTIDGTAIAQQIQ
+757 VTTIDGTAIAKQIQ

-791 GIMVLIS
+791 GVMVLIS

-804 QDRMQESA
+804 QDRMKDSA

-822 DLYML
+822 DLYTL
-827 NILELGILGISAAL
+827 NILELGVLGISAAT
-841 FAVIIANIGAWAAI
+841 FAVVIASVGAWAAI

-867 ASLGIGGV
+867 MSLAIGGAALIV
-875 TLVALLFAIAII
+875 LLFAIAII

-895 GIMARVRAMI
+895 GIMARVRAMV

>member
-1 MNNLMSNKQKDN
+1 MNNLKNNKQTEK
-13 HSPNNTTDTS
+13 HSAIDATATTDIN

-33 AMQHLFKRILG
+33 IMRQLFSRILSLPILG

-59 RWVYPLLF
+59 RWIYPLLF

-88 NTYINDNQRA
+88 DTYINDNQRA

-108 KQDWPSEVLAQ
+108 KQEWPSEVLTQ
-119 VKTIADTQTV
+119 VETVADTQIV
-129 YDYQFTAMVVT
+129 YDYQFSAMVVT
-140 DEQTLLTSVKAVSPA
+140 DEQTLLASVKAVSPA

-161 AELASGQPLWEQL
+161 AELASGQPLWQQL
-174 TSNNVVVAPEVLNGL
+174 SADNVVVAPEVLNSL
-189 NANIGDQI
+189 NASVGDQI
-197 TIGDAE
+197 TIGDAD

-227 LMQQDALAATNLLGE
+227 LMHQDALAATNLLGQ

-253 GEPELMAE
+253 GEPELMAV
-261 QYDKLTQILT
+261 QRDKLTQILS

-336 EPLGSLK
+336 EPLKSLK

-359 AAIIVSF
+359 AAVIVSF
-366 GLLKVGQPYLGAI
+366 GLLKVGQPYLIAI

-393 IKTIIIALVLT
+393 IKTIVIALVLT

-424 SQGASQQVQNLPWYQ
+424 NQGVSTNSQNMPWYQ

-448 MLTGLYAFFAYEVSS
+448 MLIGLYAFFAYEVNSLI
-463 FKLGAQLLIG
+463 LGAQLLIG
-473 LIGFV
+473 LTAFV
-478 AIFWLLARAWL
+478 AIFWLLARGWL
-489 WLLAKLATN
+489 WLLTKFAKH

-540 HSINTQFV
+540 HSINTQFI

-568 DEIDNII
+568 DEINNII
-575 GAPVSYYPVIRARV
+575 AAPVSYYPVIRARV
-589 VTANNVPVQDI
+589 VTANDVPVQDI
-600 EPADGFDD
+600 EPADGFDE
-608 PARVFNLSYADTVMD
+608 PTRVFNLSYADTVME
-623 TEFITDAVKD
+623 TEFITDAVEND
-633 KQLYAP
+633 QLYAP
-639 INVQNQT
+639 IKNVDNDSAQT
-646 ENERGTLQNSVQQSV
+646 VTPL
-661 QISEQTIAPMSI
+661 SI

-693 QGIEIVGQITS
+693 QGIEIVGQVTS
-704 IRSRYEQGPS
+704 IRSRYEKGPS

-722 PAVLS
+722 PAVLA

-741 DDIPD
+741 EEIPK
-746 LQGKL
+746 LQGQL
-751 VRQFPA
+751 VREFPA
-757 VTTIDGTAIAQQIQ
+757 VTAIDGTAIAQQVQ

-804 QDRMQESA
+804 QDRMADSA

-855 TQWFNLQFSVPW
+855 TQWFNLRFSVPW
-867 ASLGIGGV
+867 ASLGLGGV
-875 TLVALLFAIAII
+875 ALVGLLFAIAII

>member
-1 MNNLMSNKQKDN
+1 MDN
-13 HSPNNTTDTS
+13 MDNESTDS
-23 MAKES
+23 RGIIS
-28 DYTGG
+28 
-33 AMQHLFKRILG
+33 QLFNRLLISKN
-44 LQGLG
+44 LG

-59 RWVYPLLF
+59 RWIYPVLF
-67 LLTLTLSLATYLT
+67 LITLVLSLATYLT
-80 LDSVQQSV
+80 LDSIQQSV
-88 NTYINDNQRA
+88 DTYINDNQRA

-108 KQDWPSEVLAQ
+108 KQDWPSEILAQ
-119 VKTIADTQTV
+119 VETVADTQIV
-129 YDYQFTAMVVT
+129 YDYQFSAMVVT
-140 DEQTLLTSVKAVSPA
+140 DEQTLLASVKAVSPA

-161 AELASGQPLWEQL
+161 AELASGQPLWQQL
-174 TSNNVVVAPEVLNGL
+174 SAANVVVAPEVLNSL
-189 NANIGDQI
+189 NASVGDQI

-203 FTISDVLTK
+203 FIISDVLTK

-227 LMQQDALAATNLLGE
+227 LMHQDALAATNLLGQ

-253 GEPELMAE
+253 GAPELMAV
-261 QYDKLTQILT
+261 QRDKLTQILS
-271 NYPDIELSDAES
+271 NYPDIELSDAKS

-336 EPLGSLK
+336 EPLKSLK

-351 VTTIIACI
+351 VTTIIACV
-359 AAIIVSF
+359 AAVIVSF
-366 GLLKVGQPYLGAI
+366 GLLKVGQPYLIAI

-404 LLIAQRGLSTLSTTK
+404 LLIAQRGLSTLSSTK

-424 SQGASQQVQNLPWYQ
+424 NQGASTNSQNLPWY
-439 RLPLLWYGL
+439 RSLPLLWYGL
-448 MLTGLYAFFAYEVSS
+448 MLVGLYVFFAYEVNSLL
-463 FKLGAQLLIG
+463 LGAQLLVG
-473 LIGFV
+473 LTAFV
-478 AIFWLLARAWL
+478 AIFWLLARGWL
-489 WLLAKLATN
+489 WLLTKFAKH

-540 HSINTQFV
+540 HSINAQFI

-568 DEIDNII
+568 DEINNII
-575 GAPVSYYPVIRARV
+575 AAPVSYYPVIRARV
-589 VTANNVPVQDI
+589 VTANNIPVQDI

-623 TEFITDAVKD
+623 TEFITDAVEND
-633 KQLYAP
+633 KLYAP
-639 INVQNQT
+639 IKTSDNDPAQT
-646 ENERGTLQNSVQQSV
+646 V
-661 QISEQTIAPMSI
+661 APLSI

-704 IRSRYEQGPS
+704 IRSRYEKGPS

-722 PAVLS
+722 PEVLA

-741 DDIPD
+741 DDIPK
-746 LQGKL
+746 LQGQL
-751 VRQFPA
+751 VREFPA
-757 VTTIDGTAIAQQIQ
+757 VTTIDGTAIAQQVQ

-804 QDRMQESA
+804 QDRMKDSA

-827 NILELGILGISAAL
+827 NILELSILGISAAL

-855 TQWFNLQFSVPW
+855 TQWFNLRFSVPW
-867 ASLGIGGV
+867 TSLAIGGV
-875 TLVALLFAIAII
+875 ALVVLLFAIAII

>member
-1 MNNLMSNKQKDN
+1 MDNMDNESNDSRGIISQ
-13 HSPNNTTDTS
+13 
-23 MAKES
+23 
-28 DYTGG
+28 
-33 AMQHLFKRILG
+33 LFNRLLISKN
-44 LQGLG
+44 LG

-59 RWVYPLLF
+59 RWIYPVLF
-67 LLTLTLSLATYLT
+67 LITLVLSLATYLT
-80 LDSVQQSV
+80 LDSIQQSV
-88 NTYINDNQRA
+88 DTYINDNQRA

-108 KQDWPSEVLAQ
+108 KQDWPSEILAQ
-119 VKTIADTQTV
+119 VETVADTQIV
-129 YDYQFTAMVVT
+129 YDYQFSAMVVT
-140 DEQTLLTSVKAVSPA
+140 DEQTLLASVKAVSPA

-161 AELASGQPLWEQL
+161 AELASGQPLWQQL
-174 TSNNVVVAPEVLNGL
+174 SAANVVVAPEVLNSL
-189 NANIGDQI
+189 NASVGDQI

-203 FTISDVLTK
+203 FIISDVLTK

-227 LMQQDALAATNLLGE
+227 LMHQDALAATNLLGQ

-253 GEPELMAE
+253 GAPELMAV
-261 QYDKLTQILT
+261 QRDKLTQILN
-271 NYPDIELSDAES
+271 NYPDIELSDAKS

-336 EPLGSLK
+336 EPLKSLK

-351 VTTIIACI
+351 VTTIIACV
-359 AAIIVSF
+359 AAVIVSF
-366 GLLKVGQPYLGAI
+366 GLLKVGQPYLIAI

-404 LLIAQRGLSTLSTTK
+404 LLIAQRGLSTLSSTK

-424 SQGASQQVQNLPWYQ
+424 NQGASTNSQNLPWY
-439 RLPLLWYGL
+439 RSLPLLWYGL
-448 MLTGLYAFFAYEVSS
+448 MLVGLYVFFAYEVNSLL
-463 FKLGAQLLIG
+463 LGAQLLVG
-473 LIGFV
+473 LTAFV
-478 AIFWLLARAWL
+478 AIFWLLARGWL
-489 WLLAKLATN
+489 WLLTKFAKH

-540 HSINTQFV
+540 HSINAQFI

-568 DEIDNII
+568 DEINNII
-575 GAPVSYYPVIRARV
+575 AAPVSYYPVIRARV
-589 VTANNVPVQDI
+589 VTANNIPVQDI

-623 TEFITDAVKD
+623 TEFITDAVEND
-633 KQLYAP
+633 KLYAP
-639 INVQNQT
+639 IKTSDNDPAQT
-646 ENERGTLQNSVQQSV
+646 V
-661 QISEQTIAPMSI
+661 APLSI

-704 IRSRYEQGPS
+704 IRSRYEKGPS

-722 PAVLS
+722 PEVLA

-741 DDIPD
+741 DDIPK
-746 LQGKL
+746 LQGQL
-751 VRQFPA
+751 VREFPA
-757 VTTIDGTAIAQQIQ
+757 VTTIDGTAIAEQVQ

-804 QDRMQESA
+804 QDRMKDSA

-827 NILELGILGISAAL
+827 NTLELGILGISAAL

-855 TQWFNLQFSVPW
+855 TQWFNLRFSVPW
-867 ASLGIGGV
+867 TSLGMGGV
-875 TLVALLFAIAII
+875 ALIGLLFAIAII

>member
-1 MNNLMSNKQKDN
+1 MDN
-13 HSPNNTTDTS
+13 MDNESTDS
-23 MAKES
+23 RGIIS
-28 DYTGG
+28 
-33 AMQHLFKRILG
+33 QLFNRLLISKN
-44 LQGLG
+44 LG

-59 RWVYPLLF
+59 RWIYPVLF
-67 LLTLTLSLATYLT
+67 LITLVLSLATYLT
-80 LDSVQQSV
+80 LDSIQQSV
-88 NTYINDNQRA
+88 DTYINDNQRA

-108 KQDWPSEVLAQ
+108 KQDWPSEILAQ
-119 VKTIADTQTV
+119 VETVADTQIV
-129 YDYQFTAMVVT
+129 YDYQFSAMVVT
-140 DEQTLLTSVKAVSPA
+140 DEQTLLASVKAVSPA

-161 AELASGQPLWEQL
+161 AELASGQPLWQQL
-174 TSNNVVVAPEVLNGL
+174 SAANVVVAPEVLNSL
-189 NANIGDQI
+189 NASVGDQI

-203 FTISDVLTK
+203 FIISDVLTK

-227 LMQQDALAATNLLGE
+227 LMHQDALAATNLLGQ

-253 GEPELMAE
+253 GAPELMAV
-261 QYDKLTQILT
+261 QRDKLTQILN
-271 NYPDIELSDAES
+271 NYPDIELSDAKS

-336 EPLGSLK
+336 EPLKSLK

-351 VTTIIACI
+351 VTTIIACV
-359 AAIIVSF
+359 AAVIVSF
-366 GLLKVGQPYLGAI
+366 GLLKVGQPYLIAI

-404 LLIAQRGLSTLSTTK
+404 LLIAQRGLSTLSSTK

-424 SQGASQQVQNLPWYQ
+424 NQGASTNSQNLPWY
-439 RLPLLWYGL
+439 RSLPLLWYGL
-448 MLTGLYAFFAYEVSS
+448 MLVGLYVFFAYEVNSLL
-463 FKLGAQLLIG
+463 LGAQLLIG
-473 LIGFV
+473 LTAFV
-478 AIFWLLARAWL
+478 AIFWLLARGWL
-489 WLLAKLATN
+489 WLLTKFAKH

-540 HSINTQFV
+540 HSINAQFI

-568 DEIDNII
+568 DEINNII
-575 GAPVSYYPVIRARV
+575 AAPVSYYPVIRARV
-589 VTANNVPVQDI
+589 VTANNISVQDI

-623 TEFITDAVKD
+623 TEFITDAVEND
-633 KQLYAP
+633 KLYAP
-639 INVQNQT
+639 IKTSDNDPAQT
-646 ENERGTLQNSVQQSV
+646 V
-661 QISEQTIAPMSI
+661 APLSI

-704 IRSRYEQGPS
+704 IRSRYEKGPS

-722 PAVLS
+722 PEVLA

-741 DDIPD
+741 DDIPK
-746 LQGKL
+746 LQGQL
-751 VRQFPA
+751 VREFPA
-757 VTTIDGTAIAQQIQ
+757 VTTIDGTAIAQQVQ

-804 QDRMQESA
+804 QDRMKDSA

-827 NILELGILGISAAL
+827 NILELSILGISAAL

-855 TQWFNLQFSVPW
+855 TQWFNLRFSVPW
-867 ASLGIGGV
+867 TSLAIGGV
-875 TLVALLFAIAII
+875 ALVVLLFAIAII

>member
-1 MNNLMSNKQKDN
+1 MDNMDNESNDSRGIISQ
-13 HSPNNTTDTS
+13 
-23 MAKES
+23 
-28 DYTGG
+28 
-33 AMQHLFKRILG
+33 LFNRLLISKN
-44 LQGLG
+44 LG

-59 RWVYPLLF
+59 RWIYPVLF
-67 LLTLTLSLATYLT
+67 LITLVLSLATYLT
-80 LDSVQQSV
+80 LDSIQQSV
-88 NTYINDNQRA
+88 DTYINDNQRA

-108 KQDWPSEVLAQ
+108 KQDWPSEILAQ
-119 VKTIADTQTV
+119 VETVADTQIV
-129 YDYQFTAMVVT
+129 YDYQFSAMVVT
-140 DEQTLLTSVKAVSPA
+140 DEQTLLASVKAVSPA

-161 AELASGQPLWEQL
+161 AELASGQPLWQQL
-174 TSNNVVVAPEVLNGL
+174 SAANVVVAPEVLNSL
-189 NANIGDQI
+189 NASVGDQI

-203 FTISDVLTK
+203 FIISDVLTK

-227 LMQQDALAATNLLGE
+227 LMHQDALAATNFFGH
-242 RSRINYRIELA
+242 RSRINYRIELVGA
-253 GEPELMAE
+253 PELMAV
-261 QYDKLTQILT
+261 QRDKLTQILN
-271 NYPDIELSDAES
+271 NYPDIELSDAKS

-336 EPLGSLK
+336 EPLKSLK

-351 VTTIIACI
+351 VTTIIACV
-359 AAIIVSF
+359 AAVIVSF
-366 GLLKVGQPYLGAI
+366 GLLKVGQPYLIAI

-404 LLIAQRGLSTLSTTK
+404 LLIAQRGLSTLSSTK

-424 SQGASQQVQNLPWYQ
+424 NQGASTNSQNLPWYRSLQ
-439 RLPLLWYGL
+439 LLWYGL
-448 MLTGLYAFFAYEVSS
+448 MLVGLYVFFAYEVNSLL
-463 FKLGAQLLIG
+463 LGAQLLIG
-473 LIGFV
+473 LTAFV
-478 AIFWLLARAWL
+478 AIFWLLARGWL
-489 WLLAKLATN
+489 WLLTKFAKH

-540 HSINTQFV
+540 HSINAQFI

-568 DEIDNII
+568 DEINNII
-575 GAPVSYYPVIRARV
+575 AAPVSYYPVIRARV
-589 VTANNVPVQDI
+589 VTANNIPVQDI

-623 TEFITDAVKD
+623 TEFITDAVEND
-633 KQLYAP
+633 KLYTPIKTSDNDPAQTVAP
-639 INVQNQT
+639 
-646 ENERGTLQNSVQQSV
+646 L
-661 QISEQTIAPMSI
+661 SI

-704 IRSRYEQGPS
+704 IRSRYEKGPS

-722 PAVLS
+722 PEVLA

-741 DDIPD
+741 DDIPK
-746 LQGKL
+746 LQGQL
-751 VRQFPA
+751 VREFPA
-757 VTTIDGTAIAQQIQ
+757 VTTIDGTAIAQQVQ

-804 QDRMQESA
+804 QDRMKDSA

-855 TQWFNLQFSVPW
+855 TQWFNLRFSVPW
-867 ASLGIGGV
+867 TSLAIGGV
-875 TLVALLFAIAII
+875 ALVVLLFAIAII

>member
-1 MNNLMSNKQKDN
+1 MNNKKTEK
-13 HSPNNTTDTS
+13 HSPKDKTDTA

-33 AMQHLFKRILG
+33 IISHLFK
-44 LQGLG
+44 GLG

-59 RWVYPLLF
+59 RWVYPVLF

-80 LDSVQQSV
+80 LDSIQQSV

-108 KQDWPSEVLAQ
+108 QQDWPSEVLTQVETVADAQ
-119 VKTIADTQTV
+119 KV
-129 YDYQFTAMVVT
+129 YDYQFSAMVVT
-140 DEQTLLTSVKAVSPA
+140 DEQTLLARVKAVSPA
-155 YPLYGE
+155 YPLYGDV
-161 AELASGQPLWEQL
+161 ELASGQPLWQQL
-174 TSNNVVVAPEVLNGL
+174 KPDNVVVAPEVLKSL
-189 NANIGDQI
+189 NASIGDEI
-197 TIGDAE
+197 TIGE
-203 FTISDVLTK
+203 GQFTISDVLTK

-253 GEPELMAE
+253 GEPELIAE
-261 QYDKLTQILT
+261 QRDKLTQILT

-317 ITAFVT
+317 ITAFVS

-336 EPLGSLK
+336 EPLSSLK

-351 VTTIIACI
+351 ATTIIAGI

-366 GLLKVGQPYLGAI
+366 GLLKVGQPYLVAI

-404 LLIAQRGLSTLSTTK
+404 LLIAQRGLSSLSTTK

-424 SQGASQQVQNLPWYQ
+424 SQGASSPAQNLPWYR
-439 RLPLLWYGL
+439 RLPLLWYAL
-448 MLTGLYAFFAYEVSS
+448 MLTGLYAFFAYEVGL

-498 SNISWMQR
+498 SNVSWMQR

-540 HSINTQFV
+540 HSINTQFI

-568 DEIDNII
+568 DEINNII
-575 GAPVSYYPVIRARV
+575 EAPVSYYPVIRARV

-600 EPADGFDD
+600 EPAEDFDD
-608 PARVFNLSYADTVMD
+608 PTRVFNLSYSDTVME
-623 TEFITDAVKD
+623 TEFITDAVANN
-633 KQLYAP
+633 QLYAP
-639 INVQNQT
+639 IET
-646 ENERGTLQNSVQQSV
+646 ESKDPGQVV
-661 QISEQTIAPMSI
+661 APLSI

-722 PAVLS
+722 PSVLS

-746 LQGKL
+746 LQGQL
-751 VRQFPA
+751 VRAFPA
-757 VTTIDGTAIAQQIQ
+757 VTTIDGTAIAQQVQ
-771 ELVVQMSRLVYVF
+771 ELVAQMSRLVYVF

-827 NILELGILGISAAL
+827 NILELGLLGLSAAA
-841 FAVIIANIGAWAAI
+841 FAVIIASIGAWAAI
-855 TQWFNLQFSVPW
+855 TQWFNLRFSVPW
-867 ASLGIGGV
+867 TSLSIGGV
-875 TLVALLFAIAII
+875 ALVVLLFAIAII

>member
-1 MNNLMSNKQKDN
+1 MNEKLTDN
-13 HSPNNTTDTS
+13 TSTDIKKTDTS
-23 MAKES
+23 MRQETS
-28 DYTGG
+28 YSSGILN
-33 AMQHLFKRILG
+33 QLFTKTLG
-44 LQGLG
+44 S
-49 AQALSRSWWQ
+49 QALSRSWWQ
-59 RWVYPLLF
+59 RWVYPVLF

-88 NTYINDNQRA
+88 DRYINDNQRA

-119 VKTIADTQTV
+119 VETIPDTQIV
-129 YDYQFTAMVVT
+129 YDYQFSAMLVT
-140 DEQTLLTSVKAVSPA
+140 DEQTLLASVKAVTPS
-155 YPLYGE
+155 YPLYGT
-161 AELASGQPLWEQL
+161 AELASGKPLWEQL
-174 TSNNVVVAPEVLNGL
+174 TADNIVVAPEVLSSL
-189 NANIGDQI
+189 NASVGDRI
-197 TIGDAE
+197 DIGDAQ

-227 LMQQDALAATNLLGE
+227 LMKQDALESTNLLGQ
-242 RSRINYRIELA
+242 RSRINYRIEMA
-253 GEPELMAE
+253 GDPELIST
-261 QYDKLTQILT
+261 QRKKLTGILT
-271 NYPDIELSDAES
+271 SYPDIELSDAES

-317 ITAFVT
+317 ISAFVS
-323 KQQSSNA
+323 KQQSNNA

-351 VTTIIACI
+351 VTTVIACI
-359 AAIIVSF
+359 AAVALSL
-366 GLLKVGQPYLGAI
+366 GLLKIGQPYLVAI

-393 IKTIIIALVLT
+393 IKTIVIALALT
-404 LLIAQRGLSTLSTTK
+404 LLIAQRGLSALNTTK

-424 SQGASQQVQNLPWYQ
+424 NQGASTQAQNLPWY
-439 RLPLLWYGL
+439 RRVPLLWYGL
-448 MLTGLYAFFAYEVSS
+448 VLAGLYAFFAYEVGSLS
-463 FKLGAQLLIG
+463 LGAQLLG
-473 LIGFV
+473 SLIGFV
-478 AIFWLLARAWL
+478 AIFWLLARGWL
-489 WLLAKLATN
+489 WLLNKLA
-498 SNISWMQR
+498 SNTKVSWMQR

-540 HSINTQFV
+540 HSINAQFI

-557 LFLLDIQSDQH
+557 LFLLDVQSDQH
-568 DEIDNII
+568 DDIDTII
-575 GAPVSYYPVIRARV
+575 EAPVTYYPVIRARV
-589 VTANNVPVQDI
+589 ETANDVAAKDI

-608 PARVFNLSYADTVMD
+608 PTRVFNLSYADTVME
-623 TEFITDAVKD
+623 TEYITESLTDDA
-633 KQLYAP
+633 LYTP
-639 INVQNQT
+639 IDAT
-646 ENERGTLQNSVQQSV
+646 NE
-661 QISEQTIAPMSI
+661 QIKPLSI
-673 LDTAAS
+673 LDTAAGM
-679 LLNVGMGDQVRFNI
+679 LNVGMGDQVRFNI
-693 QGIEIVGQITS
+693 QGIEIIGQITS
-704 IRSRYEQGPS
+704 IRTRYERGPS

-722 PAVLS
+722 PSVLS

-734 ATAHVAA
+734 ATAHVSESA
-741 DDIPD
+741 IPE

-751 VRQFPA
+751 VREFPA
-757 VTTIDGTAIAQQIQ
+757 VTTIDGTAIAKQIQ

-791 GIMVLIS
+791 GVMVLIS

-804 QDRMQESA
+804 QDRMKDSA

-827 NILELGILGISAAL
+827 NILELGVLGISAAT
-841 FAVIIANIGAWAAI
+841 FAVVIASVGAWAAI

-867 ASLGIGGV
+867 TSLAIGGAA
-875 TLVALLFAIAII
+875 LVVLLFAIAII

>member
-1 MNNLMSNKQKDN
+1 MDN
-13 HSPNNTTDTS
+13 MDNESTDS
-23 MAKES
+23 RGIIS
-28 DYTGG
+28 
-33 AMQHLFKRILG
+33 QLFNRLLISKN
-44 LQGLG
+44 LG

-59 RWVYPLLF
+59 RWIYPVLF
-67 LLTLTLSLATYLT
+67 LITLVLSLATYLT
-80 LDSVQQSV
+80 LDSIQQSV
-88 NTYINDNQRA
+88 DTYINDNQRA

-108 KQDWPSEVLAQ
+108 KQDWPSEILAQ
-119 VKTIADTQTV
+119 VETVADTQIV
-129 YDYQFTAMVVT
+129 YDYQFSAMVVT
-140 DEQTLLTSVKAVSPA
+140 DEQTLLASVKAVSPA

-161 AELASGQPLWEQL
+161 AELASGQPLWQQL
-174 TSNNVVVAPEVLNGL
+174 SAANVVVAPEVLNSL
-189 NANIGDQI
+189 NASVGDQI

-203 FTISDVLTK
+203 FIISDVLTK

-227 LMQQDALAATNLLGE
+227 LMHQDALAATNLLGQ

-253 GEPELMAE
+253 GAPELMAV
-261 QYDKLTQILT
+261 QRDKLTQILN
-271 NYPDIELSDAES
+271 NYPDIELSDAKS

-305 VLLLSAVAMYGV
+305 VLLLSAVAIYGV

-336 EPLGSLK
+336 EPLKSLK

-351 VTTIIACI
+351 VTTIIACV
-359 AAIIVSF
+359 AAVIVSF
-366 GLLKVGQPYLGAI
+366 GLLKVGQPYLIAI

-404 LLIAQRGLSTLSTTK
+404 LLIAQRGLSTLSSTK

-424 SQGASQQVQNLPWYQ
+424 NQGASTNSQNLPWY
-439 RLPLLWYGL
+439 RSLPLLWYGL
-448 MLTGLYAFFAYEVSS
+448 MLVGLYVFFAYEVNSLL
-463 FKLGAQLLIG
+463 LGAQLLIG
-473 LIGFV
+473 LTAFV
-478 AIFWLLARAWL
+478 AIFWLLARGWL
-489 WLLAKLATN
+489 WLLTKFAKH

-540 HSINTQFV
+540 HSINAQFI

-568 DEIDNII
+568 DEINNII
-575 GAPVSYYPVIRARV
+575 TAPVSYYPVIRARV
-589 VTANNVPVQDI
+589 VTANNIPVQDI

-623 TEFITDAVKD
+623 TEFITDAVEND
-633 KQLYAP
+633 KLYTPIKTSDNDPAQTVAP
-639 INVQNQT
+639 
-646 ENERGTLQNSVQQSV
+646 L
-661 QISEQTIAPMSI
+661 SI

-704 IRSRYEQGPS
+704 IRSRYEKGPS

-722 PAVLS
+722 PKVLA

-741 DDIPD
+741 EDIPK
-746 LQGKL
+746 LQGQL
-751 VRQFPA
+751 VREFPA
-757 VTTIDGTAIAQQIQ
+757 VTTIDGTAIAQQVQ

-804 QDRMQESA
+804 QDRMKDSA

-827 NILELGILGISAAL
+827 NILELSILGISAAL

-855 TQWFNLQFSVPW
+855 TQWFNLRFSVPW
-867 ASLGIGGV
+867 TSLAIGGV
-875 TLVALLFAIAII
+875 ALVVLLFAIAII

>member
-1 MNNLMSNKQKDN
+1 MNEKLTDN
-13 HSPNNTTDTS
+13 TSTDIKKTDTS
-23 MAKES
+23 MLN
-28 DYTGG
+28 
-33 AMQHLFKRILG
+33 QLFTKTLG
-44 LQGLG
+44 S
-49 AQALSRSWWQ
+49 QALSRSWWQ
-59 RWVYPLLF
+59 RWVYPVLF

-88 NTYINDNQRA
+88 DSYINDNQRA

-108 KQDWPSEVLAQ
+108 KQDWPSEVLSQ
-119 VKTIADTQTV
+119 VETIPDTQTV
-129 YDYQFTAMVVT
+129 YDYQFSAMLVN
-140 DEQTLLTSVKAVSPA
+140 DEQTLLASVKAVSPS
-155 YPLYGE
+155 YPLYGT
-161 AELASGQPLWEQL
+161 AELASGQPLWDQL
-174 TSNNVVVAPEVLNGL
+174 TSDNVIVAPEVLSSL
-189 NANIGDQI
+189 QADVGDRI
-197 TIGDAE
+197 TIGDAQ

-212 EPDRPLTAFGFGGRV
+212 EPDRPLTTFGFGGRV
-227 LMQQDALAATNLLGE
+227 LMKQDSLPSTNLLGQ
-242 RSRINYRIELA
+242 RSRINYRIEMA
-253 GEPELMAE
+253 GDPELITTQRE
-261 QYDKLTQILT
+261 QLTDILT

-317 ITAFVT
+317 ISAFVS
-323 KQQSSNA
+323 KQQSNNA

-351 VTTIIACI
+351 ITTVIACI
-359 AAIIVSF
+359 AAVALSL
-366 GLLKVGQPYLGAI
+366 GLLKIGQPYLVAI

-393 IKTIIIALVLT
+393 IKTIVIALALT
-404 LLIAQRGLSTLSTTK
+404 LLIAQRGLSALNTTK

-424 SQGASQQVQNLPWYQ
+424 NQGASTQTQNLPWY
-439 RLPLLWYGL
+439 RRVPLLWYGL
-448 MLTGLYAFFAYEVSS
+448 VLAGLYAFFAYEVGSLS
-463 FKLGAQLLIG
+463 LGAQLLGG

-478 AIFWLLARAWL
+478 AIFWLLARGWL
-489 WLLAKLATN
+489 WLLNKLA
-498 SNISWMQR
+498 SNTKVSWMQR

-540 HSINTQFV
+540 HSINAQFI

-557 LFLLDIQSDQH
+557 LFLLDVQSDQH
-568 DEIDNII
+568 DDIDTII
-575 GAPVSYYPVIRARV
+575 EAPVTYYPVIRARV
-589 VTANNVPVQDI
+589 ETANDVAAKDI

-608 PARVFNLSYADTVMD
+608 PTRVFNLSYTDTVME
-623 TEFITDAVKD
+623 TEYIIESLTDDA
-633 KQLYAP
+633 LYTP
-639 INVQNQT
+639 IDAT
-646 ENERGTLQNSVQQSV
+646 NE
-661 QISEQTIAPMSI
+661 QIKPLSI
-673 LDTAAS
+673 LDTAAGM
-679 LLNVGMGDQVRFNI
+679 LNVGMGDQVRFNI
-693 QGIEIVGQITS
+693 QGIEIIGQITS
-704 IRSRYEQGPS
+704 IRTRYERGPS

-722 PAVLS
+722 PSVLS

-734 ATAHVAA
+734 ATAHVSEDA
-741 DDIPD
+741 IPE

-751 VRQFPA
+751 VREFPA
-757 VTTIDGTAIAQQIQ
+757 VTTIDGTAIAKQIQ

-791 GIMVLIS
+791 GVMVLIS

-804 QDRMQESA
+804 QDRMKDSA

-827 NILELGILGISAAL
+827 NILELGVLGISAAT
-841 FAVIIANIGAWAAI
+841 FAVVIASVGAWAAI

-867 ASLGIGGV
+867 TSLAIGGAALIV
-875 TLVALLFAIAII
+875 LLFAIAII

-895 GIMARVRAMI
+895 GIMARVRAMV